1 MKQLLII
8 ATLLFG
14 LTFITKSQI
23 VENRVGKYLQVKAID
38 TFLVYSY
45 PCSGQGVWFDSCKYE
60 EPQYLIWTQDGN
72 YYLRKFDY
80 CNSFSVIQIDS
91 INPLTFYLKNKKVI
105 DREKIKQPTY
115 YEYKKN
121 KTKIDTLV
129 VTSMVDHSCSH
140 KFTLP
145 LTRNSKYKYANTY
158 DLDFKLFDNG
168 RKNIYF
174 NYNQKTKFKLLIDLT
189 TQLIK
194 QMETENRFVLE

>member
-14 LTFITKSQI
+14 LTFKTKSQI
-23 VENRVGKYLQVKAID
+23 VENRVSKYLLLKGID
-38 TFLVYSY
+38 TFLVYSFL
-45 PCSGQGVWFDSCKYE
+45 CSGQGVWFDSCKYE
-60 EPQYLIWTQDGN
+60 EPQYLLWTKHGN

-80 CNSFSVIQIDS
+80 CNSFSVIKIDS
-91 INPLTFYLKNKKVI
+91 INPLTFYLKHKKVI

-115 YEYKKN
+115 YEYKKTN
-121 KTKIDTLV
+121 GKVDTLK

-168 RKNIYF
+168 RKNIYY

-194 QMETENRFVLE
+194 QNEAENIFVPE